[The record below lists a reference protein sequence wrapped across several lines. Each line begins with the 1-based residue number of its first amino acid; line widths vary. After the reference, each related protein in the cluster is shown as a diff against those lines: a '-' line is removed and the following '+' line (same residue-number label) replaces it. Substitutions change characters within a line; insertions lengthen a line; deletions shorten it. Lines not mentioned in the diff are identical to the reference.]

1 MKNYPKVSIII
12 PAFNEEKMIG
22 QCLQSLL
29 VLNYPKNKYEILV
42 VDNNST
48 DATAKIIQK
57 YEVSYLKE
65 KRPAPA
71 AARNLGIKK
80 AKGEI
85 VAFMDADCVVDKN
98 WLINLIKGFHPNT
111 KIAGVGGDI
120 RALTHKNLI
129 EKWAD
134 VFLFNHKFTKIPFL
148 ITGNCAYKTEVVKK
162 VGLFNPSFRYGEDVD
177 LSWRIFSLGYQFAY
191 APKAIVY
198 HQVPKS
204 LGQLLKK
211 YFINGCAQT
220 KLLAK
225 HPNIFKKESRLS
237 KKIIS
242 LLTWPKR
249 IVALYRQIP
258 SEYRQE
264 KLLYLAIPILDILT
278 YRIFRLG
285 MAYQAFKMK
294 KNRNIKKSLSVDS
307 KYYTEKYF
315 LNWGNYN
322 DFLKKK
328 GTSLEHF
335 PIYKRVI
342 EIVQI
347 KAGMKVLDLGC
358 GRGELLVALA
368 RLGARVWG
376 VDYSKTAIEFAK
388 KSILTQPKK
397 IRSRINLK
405 QKDIKNIDL
414 QQNHYDRILMID
426 LIEHLRPWEIDLLL
440 PKIKKALKKS
450 GCLILHTFPNRLAF
464 YGFSLYKLWHYLIYR
479 KPPKEKI
486 KDDIY
491 DPVMHVNEQTPFTLK
506 KSLKKHRF
514 HYQVWSE
521 GGWFFDML
529 QQGAKKSWLNHF
541 LMSILR
547 LWPFRLFFF
556 TDIYAVAWKK

>member
-85 VAFMDADCVVDKN
+85 VAFMDADCVADKN

-120 RALTHKNLI
+120 RALTPKNLI

-225 HPNIFKKESRLS
+225 HPNI
-237 KKIIS
+237 
-242 LLTWPKR
+242 
-249 IVALYRQIP
+249 
-258 SEYRQE
+258 
-264 KLLYLAIPILDILT
+264 
-278 YRIFRLG
+278 
-285 MAYQAFKMK
+285 
-294 KNRNIKKSLSVDS
+294 
-307 KYYTEKYF
+307 
-315 LNWGNYN
+315 
-322 DFLKKK
+322 
-328 GTSLEHF
+328 
-335 PIYKRVI
+335 
-342 EIVQI
+342 
-347 KAGMKVLDLGC
+347 
-358 GRGELLVALA
+358 
-368 RLGARVWG
+368 
-376 VDYSKTAIEFAK
+376 
-388 KSILTQPKK
+388 
-397 IRSRINLK
+397 
-405 QKDIKNIDL
+405 
-414 QQNHYDRILMID
+414 
-426 LIEHLRPWEIDLLL
+426 
-440 PKIKKALKKS
+440 
-450 GCLILHTFPNRLAF
+450 
-464 YGFSLYKLWHYLIYR
+464 
-479 KPPKEKI
+479 
-486 KDDIY
+486 
-491 DPVMHVNEQTPFTLK
+491 
-506 KSLKKHRF
+506 
-514 HYQVWSE
+514 
-521 GGWFFDML
+521 
-529 QQGAKKSWLNHF
+529 
-541 LMSILR
+541 
-547 LWPFRLFFF
+547 
-556 TDIYAVAWKK
+556 